1 MARPKKKTIL
11 EDKGGSSVVLKGKT
25 LFDHINQIRN
35 VKSPDYYDK
44 LTDTDKKSFNHYMI
58 CRFLSMDPSCI
69 YEASYLSKVFDKM
82 DSKSFYKVCCA
93 IIPCSRYT
101 PYIKSSCK
109 KVNAELVGHIVS
121 RFQVGSHEAAD
132 YYRVL
137 INLPNGIET
146 LTEICRGY
154 GKTDKEIDK
163 ILNDKD

>member
-1 MARPKKKTIL
+1 MARPKKTSS
-11 EDKGGSSVVLKGKT
+11 EDSGDSSKVLKAKT

-35 VKSPDYYDK
+35 VKSPDYFEK
-44 LTDTDKKSFNHYMI
+44 LTDGDKKSFNHYMI

-93 IIPCSRYT
+93 IIPNARYT
-101 PYIKSSCK
+101 PYIKSSRK
-109 KVNAELVGHIVS
+109 KINSELVGYIVS
-121 RFQVGSHEAAD
+121 RFNVGSHEAED

-137 INLPNGIET
+137 INLPTGLET
-146 LTEICRGY
+146 LGEICKGY

-163 ILNDKD
+163 ILNE